1 MEGESGAVT
10 NRVRRSL
17 EGILAMV
24 ETNQINIDCL
34 NSRESQLACFTGH
47 ELDSFQLLRFSVTG
61 FFVIQSPAIVPSEFL
76 LLAAPAS
83 DNSLPHSLTRLTPC
97 PPQTSEPYCNVLDRK
112 K

>member
-61 FFVIQSPAIVPSEFL
+61 FFCYTESCHRPLRVPAPRR
-76 LLAAPAS
+76 P
-83 DNSLPHSLTRLTPC
+83 RL
-97 PPQTSEPYCNVLDRK
+97 R
-112 K
+112 